1 MILIVCGPP
10 GAGKTTIVTR
20 LHDRLCATGRDFEVL
35 HSDDFSRDT
44 YGQMFERVRD
54 DPEADWILDGTFFES
69 AWQERF
75 RSLPDAHLV
84 SVAAS
89 LEACLERN
97 RERED
102 SIEQRGVHAMHANF
116 DVPRNPDLTLDTET
130 MSAAE
135 GTDALERY
143 VLTWLDERY

>member
-10 GAGKTTIVTR
+10 GAGKTTIATR
-20 LHDRLCATGRDFEVL
+20 LRDRLRAMGRDFELL

-44 YGQMFERVRD
+44 YENLFERVRA
-54 DPEADWILDGTFFES
+54 DPEADWILDGTFYDR

-89 LEACLERN
+89 LETCLKRN
-97 RERED
+97 RERTD
-102 SIEQRGVHAMHANF
+102 SIEERGVHAMHAKF
-116 DVPRNPDLTLDTET
+116 DVPRNPDLTIDTERT
-130 MSAAE
+130 SADEAVE
-135 GTDALERY
+135 AILRY
-143 VLTWLDERY
+143 VRTWTEDRR